1 MHVVLLLTFMVPNM
15 KFESLMNEVDC
26 INTSWGYTGVFDAL
40 VYIMTNSDEYE
51 GTQVYREF
59 REFMR
64 EGRKMFAP
72 VVE

>member
-1 MHVVLLLTFMVPNM
+1 
-15 KFESLMNEVDC
+15 MNEVEC
-26 INTSWGYTGVFDAL
+26 INTSWGYTGVFDAI

-64 EGRKMFAP
+64 EGRKMFATT
-72 VVE
+72 EDN